1 VIRIDFCDFVTV
13 PLRTAAKMRRKYGR
27 FVDWTSSTHVQVT
40 LSERNTVELIIKLRE
55 LSYLGNEL
63 LFTTS
68 GREYITRDKLKDELY
83 DTLNEHGGRLSL
95 VDLPTLMGMDLGH
108 CQTAAESL
116 AKEKKDEVSVMHGEV
131 FSSVYFDDLMSEI
144 DENLQVSG
152 VLALGDVARANGL
165 TMEMVTSKVTGNVG
179 TVIHG
184 KLDGGVLYTESFIQR
199 VKSQLRGALRGAT
212 VPLVLTSLKK
222 DLGLD
227 ALPAVGAFLPS
238 LTEDLV
244 KDSKLAG
251 KLVSGS
257 WIPDVY
263 ESGQQE
269 AVKAFYSQNHYLS
282 KSYMN
287 KHGIDRPDEYMKKLD
302 PDSIILDT
310 CFASNNII
318 HPIVASLEE
327 SVQAGSWA
335 DVQDLVPG
343 DLTQADAIALLEFIL
358 KSSPSFQSSSTVFA
372 DRYVV
377 SNEYIHAI
385 RLALEKQAE
394 HTAREDHQ
402 KKKSEITDES
412 KQKIQTQRDIKN
424 TSDDED
430 DWDTSGKGGKGKKG
444 KGKKKG
450 KQPVK
455 NQKNASN
462 SKQVATDNTSPSF
475 KSIDNLVKHVL
486 ELNPDV
492 DGYDDLVMAIAKN
505 LLPFVATAY
514 DAAANEIFTAGAA
527 RRKSIK
533 DAASRHLQSSFNY
546 LELFSNGAK
555 KLFAEDEEQCNA
567 LNKHLMRTTASSC
580 VDALL
585 YFLLADVAT
594 QEDDDILDVEQ
605 YVQTSMSASQRVAA
619 IDHAP
624 SDLSQPLAG
633 LASSL
638 QSNKVTRVDEF
649 QTTLQDVAE
658 SSGVRI
664 KPLDKKTES
673 RLVQELKNS
682 LTQQIEI
689 ADYAPTILSAAVPL
703 IALKRAGSC
712 VSIPGRSLGPAIKA
726 LNSSLEPDEFV
737 SLDALHQQVVAHLK
751 GDDGSFL
758 DDALVASVKKLAQ
771 E

>member
-1 VIRIDFCDFVTV
+1 
-13 PLRTAAKMRRKYGR
+13 MRRKVGR
-27 FVDWTSSTHVQVT
+27 FVDWTPSTHVQVT

-55 LSYLGNEL
+55 LSYLGNDL

-131 FSSVYFDDLMSEI
+131 FSSLYFDDLMSEI

-165 TMEMVTSKVTGNVG
+165 SMEMVTSKVTGNVG

-184 KLDGGVLYTESFIQR
+184 KLDGGVLYTESFIER

-212 VPLVLTSLKK
+212 VPLVLSSLKK

-238 LTEDLV
+238 LTEELV
-244 KDSKLAG
+244 KESTLPG
-251 KLVSGS
+251 KIVSGS

-302 PDSIILDT
+302 PDAIMLDT

-335 DVQDLVPG
+335 DVQDLVPA
-343 DLTQADAIALLEFIL
+343 DLTQADAISLLEFITNS
-358 KSSPSFQSSSTVFA
+358 KSFPSLQSNSAVLA
-372 DRYVV
+372 DVYVV
-377 SNEYIHAI
+377 SNDYIHSI

-402 KKKSEITDES
+402 KKKSEITDDS
-412 KQKIQTQRDIKN
+412 KQKSLSQSGMKK

-455 NQKNASN
+455 TQKNSSN
-462 SKQVATDNTSPSF
+462 SKQVAADNNSSSF
-475 KSIDNLVKHVL
+475 KSIDSLVKFIV
-486 ELNPDV
+486 EMNPDV
-492 DGYDDLVMAIAKN
+492 DGYDDLVMAIAAN
-505 LLPFVATAY
+505 LLTFVAAAY

-533 DAASRHLQSSFNY
+533 DAASRHLQSFFNY

-594 QEDDDILDVEQ
+594 QEEEDVLDVDQ
-605 YVQTSMSASQRVAA
+605 YVQTPMSPSQRAAA
-619 IDHAP
+619 IDQAP

-633 LASSL
+633 LTSSL
-638 QSNKVTRVDEF
+638 QSNKVTIDEF

-673 RLVQELKNS
+673 RLAQELKVS
-682 LTQQIEI
+682 LTQQVET
-689 ADYAPTILSAAVPL
+689 ADYAPAILSAAVPL

-712 VSIPGRSLGPAIKA
+712 VSIPGRSLGPAIKV
-726 LNSSLEPDEFV
+726 LNGFLEPDEYA

-751 GDDGSFL
+751 GEDGSSL
-758 DDALVASVKKLAQ
+758 DDALVASVKKLAL